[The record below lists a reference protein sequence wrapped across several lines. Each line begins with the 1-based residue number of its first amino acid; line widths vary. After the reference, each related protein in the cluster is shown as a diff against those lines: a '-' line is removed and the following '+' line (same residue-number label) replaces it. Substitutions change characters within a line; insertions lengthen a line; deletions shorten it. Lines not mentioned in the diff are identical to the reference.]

1 LLAFQWNRISFSR
14 LTLFYF
20 FFSVAHFVIQ
30 LSFQI
35 KAFTINA
42 QAATFLT
49 RIVTAADTT
58 DDSLPFLR
66 GDTLR
71 MCSWV
76 PANLNVDVASC
87 PEVWSGQASQSNSVS
102 KALNFPGDI
111 VPVDSIT
118 SQATST
124 PLATPVSLS
133 TSSSFSVPTLSSNFL
148 ATSTS
153 TVRAPETVTVLII
166 PQPSSITSTGA
177 GTAFGDETKDA
188 TYDGDDDHEYQVRL
202 SHFPFQCNL
211 HATTQL
217 RPRDVQIIPSQKGQP
232 VSVTLVGLPGK
243 NDTVLD
249 NSCLWSLNWPVSVY
263 VYTNFS
269 QYHCSFQAQ

>member
-1 LLAFQWNRISFSR
+1 MLVVFLSVHVRLILLAFQWNRISFSR

-20 FFSVAHFVIQ
+20 IFSVAHFVIQ

-87 PEVWSGQASQSNSVS
+87 PVVWSGQASQSNSVS
-102 KALNFPGDI
+102 NGDI
-111 VPVDSIT
+111 VPVDSLT

-124 PLATPVSLS
+124 PFATPSSPVSLS
-133 TSSSFSVPTLSSNFL
+133 TSSSSVPTLSSNLL

-153 TVRAPETVTVLII
+153 TVRARETVTVLII
-166 PQPSSITSTGA
+166 PRPSSIANTGTGTS
-177 GTAFGDETKDA
+177 FGDETQDA
-188 TYDGDDDHEYQVRL
+188 TYDGDDDHKYQVRL
-202 SHFPFQCNL
+202 SHFPFQCNF
-211 HATTQL
+211 HAT
-217 RPRDVQIIPSQKGQP
+217 
-232 VSVTLVGLPGK
+232 
-243 NDTVLD
+243 
-249 NSCLWSLNWPVSVY
+249 
-263 VYTNFS
+263 
-269 QYHCSFQAQ
+269 